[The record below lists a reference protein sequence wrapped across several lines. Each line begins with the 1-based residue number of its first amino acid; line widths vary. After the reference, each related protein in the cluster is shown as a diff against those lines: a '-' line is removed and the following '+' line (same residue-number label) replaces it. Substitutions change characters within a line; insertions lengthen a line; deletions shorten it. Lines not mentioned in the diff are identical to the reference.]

1 MTTFISPPCVCV
13 CVWALRLSVCVAA
26 QLPSSLLPVRSACH
40 ISFNFPITAT
50 PAAQSSQV
58 CVWQEAVVTRCRQY
72 YDVQYDEVEEML
84 HGEKVVMHSWWNNQT
99 PVKNNIV
106 LERDSDMKHHTSV
119 IKTHMELLIIQKC
132 RGMHVQTC
140 QHSGFLSRSFTI
152 FNLLSLAV
160 RVIGHFLA
168 LINAISASQLRGGLQ
183 ILTENLPFFPHILM
197 SPDMHVGQAIL
208 LPISAECRFSSTDP
222 TEKHDQVLSTIM
234 TSSRTLCPA
243 VHTAETALTRKKN
256 MTGRLS
262 KWIQTT

>member
-1 MTTFISPPCVCV
+1 
-13 CVWALRLSVCVAA
+13 
-26 QLPSSLLPVRSACH
+26 
-40 ISFNFPITAT
+40 
-50 PAAQSSQV
+50 
-58 CVWQEAVVTRCRQY
+58 
-72 YDVQYDEVEEML
+72 
-84 HGEKVVMHSWWNNQT
+84 
-99 PVKNNIV
+99 
-106 LERDSDMKHHTSV
+106 MKHHTSV
-119 IKTHMELLIIQKC
+119 IKTHMELSIIQKC

-183 ILTENLPFFPHILM
+183 ILPENLPFFPHILM

-208 LPISAECRFSSTDP
+208 LPISAECHFSSTDP

-243 VHTAETALTRKKN
+243 VHTAETALTRTKIWLVVCPNGFQQPNECKKFTLQKRN
-256 MTGRLS
+256 ICTDANVS
-262 KWIQTT
+262 

>member
-26 QLPSSLLPVRSACH
+26 QLPSSLLPVCSACH

-99 PVKNNIV
+99 SVKNNIV

-140 QHSGFLSRSFTI
+140 QHSCFLSRSFSI

-168 LINAISASQLRGGLQ
+168 LISQFL
-183 ILTENLPFFPHILM
+183 
-197 SPDMHVGQAIL
+197 
-208 LPISAECRFSSTDP
+208 
-222 TEKHDQVLSTIM
+222 
-234 TSSRTLCPA
+234 
-243 VHTAETALTRKKN
+243 
-256 MTGRLS
+256 RLS
-262 KWIQTT
+262 

>member
-1 MTTFISPPCVCV
+1 MTLETYVTSLSAISDKYRRGARWNRWKHKENEDQREKIIFLLIQKAGLPLWQEGRHDNLYLPSMCVCV
-13 CVWALRLSVCVAA
+13 CVSLEAVCVAA

-99 PVKNNIV
+99 SVKNNIV
-106 LERDSDMKHHTSV
+106 LEHDSDMKHHTSV

-140 QHSGFLSRSFTI
+140 QHSGFFEQEFHYFQPPLSRRACDRSFSCI
-152 FNLLSLAV
+152 NL
-160 RVIGHFLA
+160 
-168 LINAISASQLRGGLQ
+168 AISASQLRGGLQ
-183 ILTENLPFFPHILM
+183 ILPENLPFFP
-197 SPDMHVGQAIL
+197 
-208 LPISAECRFSSTDP
+208 
-222 TEKHDQVLSTIM
+222 
-234 TSSRTLCPA
+234 TS
-243 VHTAETALTRKKN
+243 
-256 MTGRLS
+256 
-262 KWIQTT
+262 